1 MINNLLDADD
11 TDDADLFL
19 ILLIAQ
25 PFKSALSASS
35 ASLKFDHAQIY

>member
-19 ILLIAQ
+19 FFIAQ
-25 PFKSALSASS
+25 PFKSAS
-35 ASLKFDHAQIY
+35 KK